1 MSTIK
6 IEDCKRDS
14 EGRPIIPNGFRLEPM
29 QSTQPAAK
37 AQKATKQASKKGHR
51 FLVLNAFVDFTMRD
65 LTPSE
70 RLVWFVL
77 YRDVRNGVAT
87 SAQSDIAERSG
98 LTQSTV
104 SHALKRLVK
113 RELVQIVRQG
123 GFRKGV
129 STYKIR
135 GSV

>member
-1 MSTIK
+1 MTYIR
-6 IEDCKRDS
+6 IEDCKRNS
-14 EGRPIIPNGFRLEPM
+14 EGALIIPDGHILEPM
-29 QSTQPAAK
+29 HSSKPKATTAK
-37 AQKATKQASKKGHR
+37 ASKKATKQRTR
-51 FLVLNAFVDFTMRD
+51 FIVLNAFVDFTMRD

-70 RLVWFVL
+70 KLVWFVL

-87 SAQSDIAERSG
+87 VAQSDIATRSG

-104 SHALKRLVK
+104 SHALNRLVK

-129 STYKIR
+129 STYRIR